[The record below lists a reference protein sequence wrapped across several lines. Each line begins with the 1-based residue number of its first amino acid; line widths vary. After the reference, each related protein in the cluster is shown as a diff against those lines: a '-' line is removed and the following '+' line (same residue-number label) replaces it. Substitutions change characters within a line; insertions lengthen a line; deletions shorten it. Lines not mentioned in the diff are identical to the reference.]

1 METLEL
7 VILSSLISLGDA
19 SQAVEEA
26 SAHQDLTLHLGQP
39 QLDQEE
45 DHHLHLDH
53 HLLCVHHLQ
62 LAKNPQLNSDTA
74 LHHAVDQCSA

>member
-7 VILSSLISLGDA
+7 VILNSLISSGDA

-26 SAHQDLTLHLGQP
+26 LALQDLSLHLGQH

-45 DHHLHLDH
+45 EHHLHLDH

-62 LAKNPQLNSDTA
+62 LVKNPRLNSDIA